1 MNATDIAMIV
11 FCILIVGVFVV
22 GIVNKARTNGVKS
35 IFDEESMIIVKKI
48 LVDCIGEILEKVG
61 VTGTYD
67 EYKEKVLKEV
77 LKKVRAYIDEKG
89 GLVDTITDE
98 ISDDQI
104 IDLIDEALQLSGM
117 EDDVKKT
124 FDALVKK
131 RVDEIEQ
138 GEDEDAAAVDDE
150 GFVEGVEE
158 EKEHFDPNLEPEVVD
173 TDE

>member
-11 FCILIVGVFVV
+11 FCILIVGVFVI

-48 LVDCIGEILEKVG
+48 LVDCIGEVLEKVG

-77 LKKVRAYIDEKG
+77 LKKFRAYIDEKG

-117 EDDVKKT
+117 EDDVKRT

-138 GEDEDAAAVDDE
+138 GEDEEAAAVDDE
-150 GFVEGVEE
+150 GFVEDVEE

>member
-104 IDLIDEALQLSGM
+104 IDLIDEAL
-117 EDDVKKT
+117 
-124 FDALVKK
+124 
-131 RVDEIEQ
+131 
-138 GEDEDAAAVDDE
+138 
-150 GFVEGVEE
+150 
-158 EKEHFDPNLEPEVVD
+158 
-173 TDE
+173 